1 MLEEFAE
8 EAKGMT
14 YNNYHCLKALKD
26 AVMHHIPDEAE
37 RKEFLENMF
46 YYNACRVFGVEP

>member
-1 MLEEFAE
+1 MLEQFAE

-26 AVMHHIPDEAE
+26 AVMHYIPDEAE
-37 RKEFLENMF
+37 RKEFLDNMF
-46 YYNACRVFGVEP
+46 YYNACEVFGVAP